1 MYKKDEKVQLKAVV
15 PSGPVA
21 ALRMDEDGNVSYLLE
36 WVDAAGELQQRW
48 FAESELEAV

>member
-1 MYKKDEKVQLKAVV
+1 MYKKGDQVKLKTIT

-21 ALRMDEDGNVSYLLE
+21 ALKMDEDGNVSYLLE

>member
-1 MYKKDEKVQLKAVV
+1 MYKKGDQVKLKAVV

-21 ALRMDEDGNVSYLLE
+21 ALKMDEDGNVSYLLQ
-36 WVDAAGELQQRW
+36 WVDAKGVMQERW